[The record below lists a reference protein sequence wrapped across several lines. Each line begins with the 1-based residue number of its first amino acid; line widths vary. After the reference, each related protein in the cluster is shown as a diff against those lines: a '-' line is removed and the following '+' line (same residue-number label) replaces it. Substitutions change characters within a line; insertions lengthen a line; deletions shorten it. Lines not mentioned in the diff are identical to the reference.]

1 MLVIPVVRRRSD
13 ADGALDDGTAPLV
26 NTPGVHHP
34 AVTRSVAAEY
44 TPVHGATVCAGLV
57 RDALVAQHLVSKGL
71 VRVG

>member
-1 MLVIPVVRRRSD
+1 MRRRSD
-13 ADGALDDGTAPLV
+13 ADGALDGDAAPLV

-34 AVTRSVAAEY
+34 AVTRSVAAEH
-44 TPVHGATVCAGLV
+44 TPVRGATGYEGLV